1 MEFKDYYK
9 ILGVDKKASVDEIKK
24 AYRKLAMKYHPDRN
38 PDDKS
43 AEEKFKEISEAHEVL
58 SDPEKRKR
66 YDQLGANWKQYQTG
80 GQDFGDIFSQFGR
93 GGGRQYR
100 TSGNFEDMF
109 GNMSGFSDF
118 FESFFGGGAFG
129 GDQFRSRRTSKGAD
143 YEATLYIML
152 EEAFSGTTKEILIEG
167 KKLRLKINPGTK
179 DGKRLRLSKQG
190 AASQSGGERGDL
202 YLTIKIQKH
211 PFYEFDG
218 TNLIYD
224 LSIDLYSA
232 VLGAKKKFKT
242 LSGKNINLTIPPGT
256 DNGQLFRIQGMG
268 FPLEENS
275 NRFGDLIIR
284 IKVELPK
291 NLSSEEKK
299 LFKTLSEIRK

>member
-9 ILGVDKKASVDEIKK
+9 ILGVDKKASTDEIKK

-43 AEEKFKEISEAHEVL
+43 AEEKFKEISEANEVL
-58 SDPEKRKR
+58 SDAEKRKR
-66 YDQLGANWKQYQTG
+66 YDQLGSNWKQYQPGAG
-80 GQDFGDIFSQFGR
+80 GFGGDFSQFGH
-93 GGGRQYR
+93 GGGQYR

-118 FESFFGGGAFG
+118 FESFFGGSSSG
-129 GDQFRSRRTSKGAD
+129 GDRFKSHRTTKGAD

-152 EEAFSGTTKEILIEG
+152 EEAYSGTTKEISIEG

-179 DGKRLRLSKQG
+179 DGKKLRLSKQG
-190 AASQSGGERGDL
+190 ATSQSGGEKGDL
-202 YLTIKIQKH
+202 YLTIKLQKH
-211 PFYEFDG
+211 PFYEFDDS
-218 TNLIYD
+218 NLIYD

-242 LSGKNINLTIPPGT
+242 LSSKNINLTIPPGT
-256 DNGQLFRIQGMG
+256 DSGQLFRIKGMG
-268 FPLEENS
+268 FPTEENA
-275 NRFGDLIIR
+275 NQFGDLIIR

>member
-43 AEEKFKEISEAHEVL
+43 SEEKFKEVSEAHEVL

-66 YDQLGANWKQYQTG
+66 YDQLGSNWKNYQPGAG
-80 GQDFGDIFSQFGR
+80 GSGGGFSQFG

-118 FESFFGGGAFG
+118 FESFFGGSSAG
-129 GDQFRSRRTSKGAD
+129 RSSFSSRKTAKGAD
-143 YEATLYIML
+143 YEAELYIML
-152 EEAFSGTTKEILIEG
+152 EEAYSGIAKEISIEG
-167 KKLRLKINPGTK
+167 KKLRLKINPGTR
-179 DGKRLRLSKQG
+179 DGKKLRLSKQG

-211 PFYEFDG
+211 PFYEFDDS
-218 TNLIYD
+218 NLIYD

-232 VLGAKKKFKT
+232 VLGTKKKFKT

-256 DNGQLFRIQGMG
+256 DSGQLFRIKGMG
-268 FPLEENS
+268 FQLEENS
-275 NRFGDLIIR
+275 DHFGDLIIR

-291 NLSSEEKK
+291 NLNNEEKK

>member
-9 ILGVDKKASVDEIKK
+9 ILGVEKKASTDEIKK

-58 SDPEKRKR
+58 SDPEKRKK
-66 YDQLGANWKQYQTG
+66 YDRLGSNWKQYQTG
-80 GQDFGDIFSQFGR
+80 GQDFSDIFSQFGK

-100 TSGNFEDMF
+100 TSGNFEDIF

-118 FESFFGGGAFG
+118 FESFFGGSSF
-129 GDQFRSRRTSKGAD
+129 DNDRSTSHRTTKGAD

-152 EEAFSGTTKEILIEG
+152 EEAYSGTTKEISIEG

-179 DGKRLRLSKQG
+179 DGKKLRLSKQG
-190 AASQSGGERGDL
+190 AVSQSGGDRGDL

-218 TNLIYD
+218 TNLVYD

-232 VLGAKKKFKT
+232 VLGSKKKFKT
-242 LSGKNINLTIPPGT
+242 LSGKNINLSIPPGT
-256 DNGQLFRIQGMG
+256 DSGQLFRIKDMG
-268 FPLEENS
+268 FTIEENS
-275 NRFGDLIIR
+275 NHFGDLIIR

-299 LFKTLSEIRK
+299 LFKSLSEIRK

>member
-66 YDQLGANWKQYQTG
+66 YDQLGSNWKQYQTG

-129 GDQFRSRRTSKGAD
+129 GDRFSSHRTAKGAD
-143 YEATLYIML
+143 YEAELYIML
-152 EEAFSGTTKEILIEG
+152 EEAYSGTTKEISIEG

-190 AASQSGGERGDL
+190 AVSQSGGEKGDL

-256 DNGQLFRIQGMG
+256 DSGQLFRIQGMG

-275 NRFGDLIIR
+275 NRSGDLIIR